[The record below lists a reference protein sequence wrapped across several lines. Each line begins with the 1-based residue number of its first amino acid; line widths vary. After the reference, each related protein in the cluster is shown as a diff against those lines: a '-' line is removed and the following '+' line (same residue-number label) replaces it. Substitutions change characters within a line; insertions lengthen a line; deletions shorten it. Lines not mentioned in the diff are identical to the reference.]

1 MADPEDDIQFVRD
14 LFHNINDLPNSQTP
28 KVREW
33 QIILSLLRKALKVRI
48 LLFTSLDAEI
58 GKMIPNT
65 AAFKSILCLLFTAVK
80 DLF

>member
-33 QIILSLLRKALKVRI
+33 QIILSLLRKALKVRKT
-48 LLFTSLDAEI
+48 LFTFLDAEM
-58 GKMIPNT
+58 GKMIPIQLRS
-65 AAFKSILCLLFTAVK
+65 KV
-80 DLF
+80 

>member
-48 LLFTSLDAEI
+48 YYSTMLQKLSKCEVEA
-58 GKMIPNT
+58 
-65 AAFKSILCLLFTAVK
+65 
-80 DLF
+80 

>member
-48 LLFTSLDAEI
+48 LLFTSLDVEM
-58 GKMIPNT
+58 GKMIPIQLRS
-65 AAFKSILCLLFTAVK
+65 KV
-80 DLF
+80 